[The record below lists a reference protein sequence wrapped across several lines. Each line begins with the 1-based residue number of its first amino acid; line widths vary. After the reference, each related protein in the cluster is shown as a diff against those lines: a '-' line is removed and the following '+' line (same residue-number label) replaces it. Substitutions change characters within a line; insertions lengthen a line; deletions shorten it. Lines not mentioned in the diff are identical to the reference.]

1 MTQTAKTLWRI
12 IENFPDYVSAD
23 DATESEEEL
32 AQTVL
37 MMMDRFKDDTHAEI
51 ERLEKEN
58 ETLDNAR
65 VEAGWRIEQM
75 RNMF

>member
-32 AQTVL
+32 AQTVCL
-37 MMMDRFKDDTHAEI
+37 MMDRFKKDTTAEI
-51 ERLEKEN
+51 ERLEKE
-58 ETLDNAR
+58 
-65 VEAGWRIEQM
+65 VERLEGSDDYCP
-75 RNMF
+75 NC